1 MARAG
6 EGGIGSHFRNLSG
19 RGRVPIYRRLPM
31 KPSLRAFFLCASLA
45 CAGQVRATALPDS
58 CGDDKVKFDVK
69 TEEGQP
75 PPAGPAEGKAQIV
88 FIENENQMIGPFMHA
103 TVRLGMDGA
112 WVGANYGKSYF
123 ALTVAPGVH
132 HLCASWEGKNVEA
145 TSFTA
150 EPGHVYYFA
159 AQVTVNS
166 RASITFGLSQL
177 NEDEGRYRVKT
188 WKLSTSKPK

>member
-1 MARAG
+1 
-6 EGGIGSHFRNLSG
+6 
-19 RGRVPIYRRLPM
+19 M

-75 PPAGPAEGKAQIV
+75 PPAGPTEGKAQIV

-112 WVGANYGKSYF
+112 WVGANYGNSYF

-132 HLCASWEGKNVEA
+132 HLCASRGDILYRRA
-145 TSFTA
+145 RPRLLLRG
-150 EPGHVYYFA
+150 PGHGELPCEHNLRSFA
-159 AQVTVNS
+159 IE
-166 RASITFGLSQL
+166 RG
-177 NEDEGRYRVKT
+177 
-188 WKLSTSKPK
+188 